1 MSGSG
6 IGFSMLGIFPI
17 IILIVYGLFILL
29 GLTVL
34 YLLIKFLI
42 RANQALDIHLDE
54 KRNRRL

>member
-1 MSGSG
+1 MA
-6 IGFSMLGIFPI
+6 GFFGIFPI
-17 IILIVYGLFILL
+17 IWFIICGLFVLL